1 MGHRLI
7 EDLVYTVKDRCRVC
21 YTCVRECPVK
31 AIKIIN
37 GQAEV
42 ISERCI
48 GCGNCVNVCSQ
59 GAKAYKT
66 SVVQINNF
74 LDKGLNAIA
83 CLAPSFPAEFYDLE
97 NHQTLVGMLKKAGFS
112 KVMEVSFGADLVSEE
127 LKDFLANHPE
137 QSFINSDCPAV
148 VNYVE
153 KFFPHLVDQ
162 LIPIQ
167 SPMVALAKYIRK
179 TEDPDSK
186 IIFIGPCIAKKSE
199 SDEIDDALTFE
210 ELRNLFE
217 LRNIKPE
224 RSKEME
230 FDGPTGGH
238 GSVYPIT
245 QGLLQTIERTENLV
259 ENDIIVAS
267 GNNDFKEVIEELDK
281 GEIKSNLLS
290 LHCCN
295 GCLMGPGMTGNK
307 KRYFRRNQLSKYLND
322 KIAGFN
328 EEQWKKD
335 IEENRSLDLHRTF
348 EADPVGISDPD
359 EDKILVALKKMNKF
373 KAEDLL
379 NCGACGY
386 HTCREH
392 AIAIINGLAETEM
405 CLPYSIEIL
414 HKSIHDLNA
423 SNKKLADMSQALK
436 QSEKLAALGQLSAG
450 IAHELNNPLG
460 VITMYC
466 NILKDEMEDDSPH
479 RNDLQLLVEQ
489 SERCKNI
496 VGSLLNFARKNQ
508 VRPSKTNV
516 VSFMKRSLESVVIPD
531 NIEAEVISELQDE
544 MLNFDNEQ
552 MMQAVTN
559 LEKNAVEAMPA
570 GGKLSIVL
578 AEKGTNVFIN
588 ISDSGTGIAKENM
601 DKLFTPF
608 FTTKEPGKG
617 TGLGLPL
624 VYGIIKMHR
633 GKIEIESNTDP
644 GKGPVGTTFRI
655 TLPRQ

>member
-7 EDLVYTVKDRCRVC
+7 ENLVYTVKDRCRVC

-74 LDKGLNAIA
+74 LDQGLNAIA
-83 CLAPSFPAEFYDLE
+83 CVAPSFPAEFYDLK
-97 NHQTLVGMLKKAGFS
+97 NHRVLVGMLKKAGFS
-112 KVMEVSFGADLVSEE
+112 KVMEVSFGADLVSER
-127 LKDFLANHPE
+127 LKEFLVKNPD
-137 QSFINSDCPAV
+137 QSYINSDCPAV

-153 KFFPHLVDQ
+153 KFFPQLVDQ
-162 LIPIQ
+162 LVPIQ
-167 SPMVALAKYIRK
+167 SPMVALARYIRK
-179 TEDPDSK
+179 TENPDAK

-210 ELRNLFE
+210 ELRDLFE
-217 LRNIKPE
+217 TRNIIPTE
-224 RSKEME
+224 CNETE
-230 FDGPTGGH
+230 FDGPAGGH

-245 QGLLQTIERTENLV
+245 QGLLQTINKTENLV
-259 ENDIIVAS
+259 KNDIIVAS

-281 GEIKSNLLS
+281 GEIESNLIS

-322 KIAGFN
+322 KIECF
-328 EEQWKKD
+328 KKD
-335 IEENRSLDLHRTF
+335 EWENNIKENRSINLDREF
-348 EADPVGISDPD
+348 QADPVGITDPD
-359 EDKILVALKKMNKF
+359 EEKIKKALLKMNKT
-373 KAEDLL
+373 KEEDLL

-405 CLPYSIEIL
+405 CLPYSIEVL
-414 HKSIHDLNA
+414 HTSISDLNS

-466 NILKDEMEDDSPH
+466 NILKDEMEEDSPH
-479 RNDLQLLVEQ
+479 LNDLQLLVEQ

-508 VRPSKTNV
+508 VRPSRTNM
-516 VSFMKRSLESVVIPD
+516 VSFMKRSLESVIIPE
-531 NIEAEVISELQDE
+531 NIEADIVSEMKDE
-544 MLNFDNEQ
+544 ILNFDNEQ
-552 MMQAVTN
+552 MMQAITN
-559 LEKNAVEAMPA
+559 LEKNAVEAMPN

-578 AEKGTNVFIN
+578 AEKGMNVYIN
-588 ISDSGTGIAKENM
+588 ISDTGTGIAKENM

-624 VYGIIKMHR
+624 VYGIIKMHH

-644 GKGPVGTTFRI
+644 DKEPTGTTFRI